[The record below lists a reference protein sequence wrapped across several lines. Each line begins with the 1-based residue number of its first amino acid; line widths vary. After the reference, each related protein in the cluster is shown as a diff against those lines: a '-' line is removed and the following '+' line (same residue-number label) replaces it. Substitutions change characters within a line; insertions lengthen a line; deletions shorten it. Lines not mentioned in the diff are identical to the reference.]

1 VLPCALV
8 APFLSIQF
16 GSEQPSPPTKN
27 GTHPMISTPHI
38 LQTEAQTAAVIH
50 IRTPR
55 SEMVKVFGPAVA
67 ELMAALAE
75 QGVEPDGAVF
85 AHHLEMSPDYFDF
98 ELGVRV
104 SAKVAVGRVKP
115 GQLPAARVARTIYSG
130 PYEGL
135 SAAWGE
141 FGDWIKANGH
151 EAAGNLWEIYSVGPH
166 STPDPSGW
174 RTELVRPLVE
184 S

>member
-1 VLPCALV
+1 
-8 APFLSIQF
+8 
-16 GSEQPSPPTKN
+16 
-27 GTHPMISTPHI
+27 MISSPEI
-38 LQTEAQTAAVIH
+38 LQIEAQVAAIIH
-50 IRTPR
+50 IKTPR
-55 SEMVKVFGPAVA
+55 TEMAKVFGPAVT

-85 AHHLEMSPDYFDF
+85 AHHLKMSPEFFDF

-104 SAKVAVGRVKP
+104 SAQVKAAGRVQP

-141 FGDWIKANGH
+141 FSDWIKAKGH
-151 EAAGNLWEIYSVGPH
+151 EVAGNLWEIYSVGPH

>member
-1 VLPCALV
+1 
-8 APFLSIQF
+8 
-16 GSEQPSPPTKN
+16 
-27 GTHPMISTPHI
+27 MISTPVI
-38 LQTEAQTAAVIH
+38 LQTKAEPAAVIH
-50 IRTPR
+50 ITTLR

-85 AHHLEMSPDYFDF
+85 AHHLKMSPDFFEF
-98 ELGVRV
+98 ELGIGI
-104 SAKVAVGRVKP
+104 AAPFAATGRVQP

-135 SAAWGE
+135 SSAWGA

-166 STPDPSGW
+166 STPDPSDW

>member
-1 VLPCALV
+1 
-8 APFLSIQF
+8 
-16 GSEQPSPPTKN
+16 
-27 GTHPMISTPHI
+27 MISRPDI
-38 LQTEAQTAAVIH
+38 LQTKAESAAVIH
-50 IRTPR
+50 ITVPR

-75 QGVEPDGAVF
+75 QGIEPVGGVF
-85 AHHLEMSPDYFDF
+85 AHHLKMSADHFDF

-104 SAKVAVGRVKP
+104 TVPVIAAGRVKP

-141 FGDWIKANGH
+141 FSDWIKAKGH
-151 EAAGNLWEIYSVGPH
+151 EVAGNLWEIYSVGPH
-166 STPDPSGW
+166 SRPDPSGW

-184 S
+184 R